1 MSVKEIG
8 VEINVQILTF
18 HQISCQS
25 TFHEDTW
32 LLLKQKVQ
40 GNLNHLSAELF
51 LTTVLTMIL
60 LERVRVQLQI
70 AYMSCFGQC
79 LI

>member
-32 LLLKQKVQ
+32 LLLKQKVR

-51 LTTVLTMIL
+51 
-60 LERVRVQLQI
+60 
-70 AYMSCFGQC
+70 
-79 LI
+79 